1 MLLYIV
7 FIAVFIGIL
16 LLISTRVRKAAS
28 AAFEPEAI
36 DKKHFKI
43 FKPEGYL
50 TPIDEASD
58 YPFEAFTREVGER
71 KAGRLRKSMVKME
84 IYDGLQFEEI
94 REQTRKKFPEI
105 LSETIYDGV
114 PEGQQICLIEAR
126 EPENDEDSVNKLF
139 FHKII
144 ESKPN
149 GKTYDLEIMVLEAH
163 IEEFEARKDRL
174 IESFQVK

>member
-1 MLLYIV
+1 MLLYIL

-28 AAFEPEAI
+28 VAFEPEAI
-36 DKKHFKI
+36 DKKDFKI

-50 TPIDEASD
+50 TPIDEATD

-71 KAGRLRKSMVKME
+71 KAGRLRISMAKLE

-94 REQTRKKFPEI
+94 REQTREKFPEI
-105 LSETIYDGV
+105 LEETIYDGV
-114 PEGQQICLIEAR
+114 PEGQEICLIETR
-126 EPENDEDSVNKLF
+126 EPENDEDAVSKLF

-144 ESKPN
+144 ESKPQR
-149 GKTYDLEIMVLEAH
+149 KTYDLEIMVLEAH
-163 IEEFEARKDRL
+163 IEEFEERKNRL
-174 IESFQVK
+174 IESFNVK

>member
-1 MLLYIV
+1 MLLYIL

-16 LLISTRVRKAAS
+16 IFISSRVRNAAS
-28 AAFEPEAI
+28 VAFEPEAV
-36 DKKHFKI
+36 DKKDFRI

-50 TPIDEASD
+50 TPIDAASD

-71 KAGRLRKSMVKME
+71 KAGRLRKSTAKME
-84 IYDGLQFEEI
+84 IYDGLRFEEI
-94 REQTRKKFPEI
+94 REKTRETFPEI

-114 PEGQQICLIEAR
+114 PEGQEICLIEAK
-126 EPENDEDSVNKLF
+126 EPENTEDSVGKLF

-144 ESKPN
+144 ESKPQR
-149 GKTYDLEIMVLEAH
+149 KTYDLEIMVLEAH
-163 IEEFEARKDRL
+163 IEEFELRKNRL

>member
-1 MLLYIV
+1 MLLYLV
-7 FIAVFIGIL
+7 FIAVFIGL
-16 LLISTRVRKAAS
+16 LLLVSSRVRSAANE
-28 AAFEPEAI
+28 AFEPEAI
-36 DKKHFKI
+36 ERNDFKI

-50 TPIDEASD
+50 TPIEEASD
-58 YPFEAFTREVGER
+58 YPFEAFTRDVGER
-71 KAGRLRKSMVKME
+71 KAGRLRKSTAKLE

-94 REQTRKKFPEI
+94 REKTREKFTEI

-114 PEGQQICLIEAR
+114 PKGQEICLIETR

-144 ESKPN
+144 ESKPQK
-149 GKTYDLEIMVLEAH
+149 KTYVLEVMVLEAH

>member
-1 MLLYIV
+1 MLLYIL

-16 LLISTRVRKAAS
+16 LLISTRIRNAAS
-28 AAFEPEAI
+28 VAFEPEAI
-36 DKKHFKI
+36 DKKDFKI

-50 TPIDEASD
+50 TPIDEATD

-71 KAGRLRKSMVKME
+71 KAGRLRKSTSKLE

-94 REQTRKKFPEI
+94 REQTRGNFSEI

-114 PEGQQICLIEAR
+114 PEGQEICLIESR
-126 EPENDEDSVNKLF
+126 EPENDEDSVSKLY

-149 GKTYDLEIMVLEAH
+149 RKTYDLEIMVLEAH
-163 IEEFEARKDRL
+163 IEEFEERKNSL

>member
-1 MLLYIV
+1 MLLYII

-16 LLISTRVRKAAS
+16 LFISSRVRNGAS

-36 DKKHFKI
+36 DKKDFKI

-50 TPIDEASD
+50 TPIEEASD

-71 KAGRLRKSMVKME
+71 KAGRLRKSKAKME

-94 REQTRKKFPEI
+94 CTQTRKNFPEI
-105 LSETIYDGV
+105 VSEIIYDGV
-114 PEGQQICLIEAR
+114 PEGQEICLIEAR
-126 EPENDEDSVNKLF
+126 EPENDEDSVGKLF

-144 ESKPN
+144 ESTPN
-149 GKTYDLEIMVLEAH
+149 RKTYDLEVMVLEAH
-163 IEEFEARKDRL
+163 IEEFELRKNRL